1 MFTIDFECYSD
12 INTQWSI
19 SADTIEQ
26 VQERIENEIK
36 YLEPGETLHW
46 KIYFGRFQCLK
57 SGKVNYCSWIMN
69 KQELLNTRLQELMA
83 DFYGDEFDDEDPMAF
98 IEYRPFHGWYCVF
111 YEVRY
116 FYDQGEFLGRNYKDA
131 LKMLERLFY

>member
-57 SGKVNYCSWIMN
+57 SGKVNYCS
-69 KQELLNTRLQELMA
+69 
-83 DFYGDEFDDEDPMAF
+83 
-98 IEYRPFHGWYCVF
+98 
-111 YEVRY
+111 
-116 FYDQGEFLGRNYKDA
+116 
-131 LKMLERLFY
+131 